1 MNSFRKWVNVVAAAG
16 AIAFNGLAVSLPLNG
31 RDTGAISDGF
41 KVFFVPAGYV
51 FAIWGVIY
59 LGLIAFAVYQALPSQ
74 AANPRVQRIG
84 WLFALSCLA
93 NCLWLVCWHYGLLAL
108 SVLVMLSLLALL
120 ILMYLGVETG
130 ITRASVGDTWC
141 VRVPFSIYLGW
152 ITVATVANVTDL
164 LWSLGWGGFG
174 IDPQTW
180 AVIMLIVGFAIAA
193 TVAVTRGDVAYMLVI
208 VWAFAGIGVK
218 QAGAPLVAN
227 AAWVMTVLAAAM
239 AVAGPWMHRR
249 RVALRA
255 GRGGI

>member
-1 MNSFRKWVNVVAAAG
+1 MDSLRKWVNVLAAIG
-16 AIAFNGLAVSLPLNG
+16 AIAFNGLAVALPLNG

-59 LGLIAFAVYQALPSQ
+59 LGLIAFAVFQALPSQ
-74 AANPRVQRIG
+74 AANPRLKRIG
-84 WLFALSCLA
+84 WLFALSCLV

-108 SVLVMLSLLALL
+108 SVLVMLTLLALL
-120 ILMYLGVETG
+120 ILIYLRAGTG
-130 ITRASVGDTWC
+130 GEKVSLAETWC

-152 ITVATVANVTDL
+152 ITVATVANITDL

-174 IDPQTW
+174 IDPQAW
-180 AVIMLIVGFAIAA
+180 AVVMLVAALAIAS

-218 QAGAPLVAN
+218 QAGAPMVSN
-227 AAWVMTVLAAAM
+227 AAWVMTVLAA
-239 AVAGPWMHRR
+239 VITVIGPLMHRR
-249 RVALRA
+249 RLARPT
-255 GRGGI
+255 